1 MTETA
6 HRAPT
11 PIAIGPTNCPLVA
24 GVPWRYVRERYP
36 HLLRPI
42 GPGKQV
48 ILAAELEAEL
58 RRLGTTLESA
68 DVAPVDPVEAARA
81 ALGKVRR
88 RSE

>member
-1 MTETA
+1 MT
-6 HRAPT
+6 T
-11 PIAIGPTNCPLVA
+11 PIVVTTP
-24 GVPWRYVRERYP
+24 
-36 HLLRPI
+36 
-42 GPGKQV
+42 
-48 ILAAELEAEL
+48 AEL